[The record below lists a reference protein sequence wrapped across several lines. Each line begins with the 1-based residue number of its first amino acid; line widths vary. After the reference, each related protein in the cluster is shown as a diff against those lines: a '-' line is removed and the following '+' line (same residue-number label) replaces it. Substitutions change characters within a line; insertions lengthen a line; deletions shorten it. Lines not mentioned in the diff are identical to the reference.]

1 MKKLTRQLY
10 IGSVPV
16 GGDAPCA
23 VQSMCSTDTRDVA
36 ATLAQI
42 NPLFQA
48 GCEII
53 RCAVPDMDAAIALGH
68 IKKASPIPVIADIH
82 FDYKLALKVLE
93 GGIDGLRLNPGNIGD
108 SWKVAEVVKSAADRK
123 VPIRIGVNA
132 GSLEKELLEKYG
144 HPTAEAMVESAL
156 GHIRILEDLNYQEIK
171 ISLKASDVM
180 KTVSAY
186 RLLSQKV
193 DYPLHIGITE
203 AGTIFSGTI
212 KSSVGLGILLADG
225 IGDTLRVSLTG
236 DPLDEVRVGYE
247 ILKSLGLRQRGVNFV
262 SCPTCGR
269 CQINLIKVAEDV
281 ERRLQGIILKSLGLR
296 QRGVNFVSC
305 PTCGRCQ
312 INLIKVAEDVERRLQ
327 GIDKRITVAVMGCAV
342 NGPGEA
348 READVGI
355 AGGKGEGLVFR
366 HGEIVRK
373 VPEDQLAEALLEEIE
388 KL

>member
-1 MKKLTRQLY
+1 MKKTTRQLQ
-10 IGSVPV
+10 IGDVLI

-23 VQSMCSTDTRDVA
+23 VQSMCSTDTRDVTT
-36 ATLAQI
+36 TLAQI
-42 NPLFQA
+42 SGLVSA
-48 GCEII
+48 GCEIV
-53 RCAVPDMDAAIALGH
+53 RCAVPDMDAAVALGH
-68 IKKASPIPVIADIH
+68 IKRGSHIPVIADIH
-82 FDYKLALKVLE
+82 FDYKLALQVLE

-108 SWKVAEVVKSAADRK
+108 RWKVAEVVKAAAERQ

-132 GSLEKELLEKYG
+132 GSLEKELLERYG

-156 GHIRILEDLNYQEIK
+156 GHVSILEDLGYQEIK

-186 RLLSQKV
+186 RLLSAKV

-225 IGDTLRVSLTG
+225 IGDTMRVSLTG
-236 DPLDEVRVGYE
+236 DVLDEVRVGYE
-247 ILKSLGLRQRGVNFV
+247 
-262 SCPTCGR
+262 
-269 CQINLIKVAEDV
+269 
-281 ERRLQGIILKSLGLR
+281 ILKSLGLR

-366 HGEIVRK
+366 HGEIIRK
-373 VPEDQLAEALLEEIE
+373 VPEDQLAEALIEEID